1 MINFP
6 EFVFDE
12 RALALLPPATRKVV
26 LRDGA
31 KVAEKRRELPQ
42 LQEQAEKATELSDK
56 LNYMNAAARCL
67 TGIQGL
73 MKKVEHFELK
83 QFDFKPTFP
92 G

>member
-6 EFVFDE
+6 EFVFDK

-42 LQEQAEKATELSDK
+42 LQEQA
-56 LNYMNAAARCL
+56 
-67 TGIQGL
+67 IGL
-73 MKKVEHFELK
+73 L
-83 QFDFKPTFP
+83 Q
-92 G
+92 